1 MDNCIAIVQRQLDFY
16 NRKDIAGWLST
27 YAKDARQFNLHGEQI
42 ACGHEEMR
50 QRIAIRFAEPDLHA
64 HLLSRIVMNNIVVDH
79 ELITR
84 NFPEGKGQ
92 VEMLCVYEIKQG
104 VISTASFSV
113 GKAELF
119 AAELAK
125 G

>member
-1 MDNCIAIVQRQLDFY
+1 
-16 NRKDIAGWLST
+16 
-27 YAKDARQFNLHGEQI
+27 
-42 ACGHEEMR
+42 MR

-64 HLLSRIVMNNIVVDH
+64 HLLNRIVMGNVVVDH

-92 VEMLCVYEIKQG
+92 VEMLCIYEIKQG
-104 VISTASFSV
+104 LISTASFSV
-113 GKAELF
+113 GKPELF
-119 AAELAK
+119 AADSVK

>member
-1 MDNCIAIVQRQLDFY
+1 MDNLVAIVQRQLDFY
-16 NRKDIAGWLST
+16 NARDIDGWLST
-27 YAKDARQFNLHGEQI
+27 YTKDARQFNLHGEQI

-64 HLLSRIVMNNIVVDH
+64 HLLSRIVMGNVVVDH

-104 VISTASFSV
+104 LISTASFSV
-113 GKAELF
+113 GKPALF